1 MLPDSP
7 RLQSTALGPPRFSL
21 RTLMLAMVAVSC
33 LMAVGTAVGTAS
45 SLVLLL
51 FVGLIVAHVL
61 GNSVGTKLRDRA
73 STAIVSEAVMDEPE
87 PTQPRALKLPRDLA
101 PGRLGQHKR
110 LSRIAPAMAC
120 GGAVLGAFAGGT
132 GSALIYPEAGAA
144 PVALGVC
151 SAAVLGGLAGF
162 LGSSFVTV
170 ILSAW
175 REALRAGEPQRRPS

>member
-1 MLPDSP
+1 MVSESRQLDSA
-7 RLQSTALGPPRFSL
+7 ALGPPRFAL

-45 SLVLLL
+45 TLMLLF

-61 GNSVGTKLRDRA
+61 GNSLGTKLRDRA
-73 STAIVSEAVMDEPE
+73 TTSIALDSAGEEASRKPVQ
-87 PTQPRALKLPRDLA
+87 PTKLL
-101 PGRLGQHKR
+101 GNLTHGQLGQHKR
-110 LSRIAPAMAC
+110 LSRVAPAMAC

-151 SAAVLGGLAGF
+151 SAAVLGGLGGF
-162 LGSSFVTV
+162 LASSFVTV

-175 REALRAGEPQRRPS
+175 REALKASEPHHRPS

>member
-7 RLQSTALGPPRFSL
+7 RLESTALGPPRFTL
-21 RTLMLAMVAVSC
+21 RTLMLAMVGVSC

-45 SLVLLL
+45 SLMLL
-51 FVGLIVAHVL
+51 FF
-61 GNSVGTKLRDRA
+61 NSVGTKLRDRA
-73 STAIVSEAVMDEPE
+73 SISIVSDGQLDEAERM
-87 PTQPRALKLPRDLA
+87 QARALKLPRNLA

-110 LSRIAPAMAC
+110 LSRVAPAMAC

-151 SAAVLGGLAGF
+151 SAAVLGGLGGF
-162 LGSSFVTV
+162 LVSSFVTV

-175 REALRAGEPQRRPS
+175 REALKASEPHHRRS

>member
-7 RLQSTALGPPRFSL
+7 RLESTVLGPPRFTL

-45 SLVLLL
+45 SLMLL
-51 FVGLIVAHVL
+51 FFIGLIIAHVL

-73 STAIVSEAVMDEPE
+73 STSIVSDGQSDEAKRMQV
-87 PTQPRALKLPRDLA
+87 RALKVPRNLA

-110 LSRIAPAMAC
+110 LSRVAPAMAC

-144 PVALGVC
+144 AVALGVC
-151 SAAVLGGLAGF
+151 SAAVLGGLGGF
-162 LGSSFVTV
+162 LASSFVTV

-175 REALRAGEPQRRPS
+175 REALKASEPQHRPS